1 MLSELFIRD
10 FAIIDELRLQLAAGF
25 NVLTGE
31 TGAGKSIILDA
42 VALVLGDRADSTVVR
57 AGSQEAYVEA
67 VFEIDDTTRR
77 AVAPIL
83 ETEGLEDDSAGFVTL
98 AREVRSNG
106 RSICRVNGRTV
117 NLALLRQIAEPL
129 IDIHGQGEHLSL
141 LKPRSHLPLLDAFA
155 GLLAEQRELSAQV
168 GQLRTIQHDLASLRQ
183 NQRLHTQRIDML
195 SYQIKEIDAAN
206 LKVGEEEDLRE
217 ERVRLANV
225 EHLMKHAG
233 EALALMNGMEDDE
246 AVSISDMLGQAE
258 RALSQLTRFDASQA
272 TSLETLQGLAFQFG
286 EVAANLQDYLE
297 ELEFNPDRLN
307 FVEERLEMINTLKRK
322 YGDDIGAILSWRAAA
337 QDELE
342 QIGSSEERA
351 MALANEEDRRLRR
364 IGVMAADLSHK
375 RKTAAERLAQ
385 AVERELTDLQMD
397 GTRFSVAFDTL
408 PDEDGIYVAV
418 EGKEQRLAFDKSGAD
433 RVEFLI
439 STNPGEPLKPM
450 AKVAS
455 GGETSRL
462 MLALKTALTAVDGTT
477 TLIFDEIDQ
486 GIGGRV
492 GDVAG
497 RKLWQLT
504 SGNQHQVIVVTH
516 LPQLAGYGDTHFH
529 VSKLVKEGRTTTAV
543 VNLDQRGR
551 VGELAAMLG
560 THGEHAIGGAESI
573 LRQAAVV
580 KSQMTRQS

>member
-1 MLSELFIRD
+1 MLSELYIRD

-42 VALVLGDRADSTVVR
+42 VALVLGDRADSTFVR
-57 AGSQEAYVEA
+57 AGCQEAYVEA
-67 VFEIDDTTRR
+67 VFEVDETTRR
-77 AVAPIL
+77 TILPIL

-155 GLLAEQRELSAQV
+155 GLQAEQRDLSLQV
-168 GQLRTIQHDLASLRQ
+168 GNLRRIQHDLAALRQ
-183 NQRLHTQRIDML
+183 NQRLHAQRIDML
-195 SYQIKEIDAAN
+195 TFQIKEIDAAN
-206 LKVGEEEDLRE
+206 LKVGEEEELRE
-217 ERVRLANV
+217 ERVRLANA

-233 EALALMNGMEDDE
+233 EALALMTGMEDDE
-246 AVSISDMLGQAE
+246 SESISDMLGQTE

-272 TSLETLQGLAFQFG
+272 ESLETLQGLAFQFG
-286 EVAANLQDYLE
+286 EIAANLQDYLE

-307 FVEERLEMINTLKRK
+307 FVEERLELINTLKRK
-322 YGDDIGAILSWRAAA
+322 YGDDIGAILSWGTAA
-337 QDELE
+337 QEELD
-342 QIGSSEERA
+342 QIGTSEERA
-351 MALANEEDRRLRR
+351 STLAKEEERCLRH
-364 IGVMAADLSHK
+364 IGDLAMVLSQK
-375 RKTAAERLAQ
+375 RKAAAERLAQ
-385 AVERELTDLQMD
+385 AVERELADLQMV
-397 GTRFSVAFDTL
+397 GTRFSVAFDLL
-408 PDEDGIYVAV
+408 PADDGIYFTV
-418 EGKEQRLAFDKSGAD
+418 EGEEQRLSFDKSGAD

-497 RKLWQLT
+497 RKLWQLA
-504 SGNQHQVIVVTH
+504 SSNQHQVIVVTH

-529 VSKLVKEGRTTTAV
+529 VSKQVKQGRTTTAV
-543 VNLDQRGR
+543 VNLDQSGR
-551 VGELAAMLG
+551 IGELAAMLG

-580 KSQMTRQS
+580 KSQMSHHS